1 MPPSAKSPASSR
13 RKKVFIVDDHPMVRE
28 WLASLVRQQSD
39 LVVAGEASDAAGA
52 LAAIAVA
59 KPDVAI
65 VDISLEG
72 NSGLD
77 LIRDLR
83 LRHPEVKTLVL
94 SMHEQA
100 AYAARALRAGA
111 REYIMKNESAARV
124 VEAIRQVL
132 SGRIYASPDL
142 MTQLVE
148 RAAQDSPPGSDHP
161 VEVLSPRE
169 LEVFRR
175 LGRGEKTSHIAGELH
190 VSIKAIQVY
199 CARTREKL
207 GLANAAALVREAVRW
222 VDSETPL

>member
-1 MPPSAKSPASSR
+1 MPSPAKPTTSHR
-13 RKKVFIVDDHPMVRE
+13 RRRVFIVDDHPMVRE
-28 WLASLVRQQSD
+28 WLASLIRQQPD
-39 LVVAGEASDAAGA
+39 LAVGGEAPDAAGA
-52 LAAIAVA
+52 LTAIAAA
-59 KPDVAI
+59 KPDVVI

-83 LRHPEVKTLVL
+83 LRHPEIKTLVL
-94 SMHEQA
+94 SMHDQA

-111 REYIMKNESAARV
+111 RGYIMKNESTARV

-175 LGRGEKTSHIAGELH
+175 LGRGEKTRHIAEQLN

-222 VDSETPL
+222 VDSEHPL